1 MQTYLQAESTMY
13 RFIQKITYCCYF
25 YLPPTTTFKEI
36 SDKHNE
42 YKKLSQEKYYLQIK
56 RESTETSISI
66 HFSF

>member
-42 YKKLSQEKYYLQIK
+42 YKELNQ
-56 RESTETSISI
+56 
-66 HFSF
+66 